1 MWQPEGLNECPL
13 SPRLDGEQFISEF
26 QRRNRLPRAVP
37 VLTTEGKMIVPLLT
51 DDGPA
56 ASASYELGD
65 LSGSLATSD
74 FPSGIFAVRS
84 FSG

>member
-1 MWQPEGLNECPL
+1 M
-13 SPRLDGEQFISEF
+13 
-26 QRRNRLPRAVP
+26 
-37 VLTTEGKMIVPLLT
+37 LTTEGKMIVPLLT